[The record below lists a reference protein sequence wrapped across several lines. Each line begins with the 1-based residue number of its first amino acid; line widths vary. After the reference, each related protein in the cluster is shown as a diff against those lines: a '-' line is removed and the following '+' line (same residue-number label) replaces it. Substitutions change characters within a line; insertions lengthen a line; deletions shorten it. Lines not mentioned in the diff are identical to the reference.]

1 MRKTLLCAV
10 VAGLPWVAPGQDLS
24 ALAGTGRQAS
34 GVIGRASGTLS
45 PGGGAAKSRTEALDS
60 PPADAPVPLPGPGS
74 RPLPRKRV
82 VKAPVPPPPP
92 MPEVRYTSEAALAA
106 VKDGKSRA
114 EVLAALG
121 NPDSVTTIR
130 GLPEGGRE
138 SFMYRISAT
147 RSAYVRLLNGVVVGV
162 MTD

>member
-10 VAGLPWVAPGQDLS
+10 FAGLPWLAPGQDLS

-34 GVIGRASGTLS
+34 GVIGRASGTLN
-45 PGGGAAKSRTEALDS
+45 PGSGASKSRTEELDS
-60 PPADAPVPLPGPGS
+60 PPADAPAPLPGPGS

-82 VKAPVPPPPP
+82 VKAPPPPPP
-92 MPEVRYTSEAALAA
+92 PPPEVRYTSEAALAG
-106 VKDGKSRA
+106 VKEGKARA
-114 EVLAALG
+114 EVLTMLG
-121 NPDSVTTIR
+121 NPDSVTVIR

-138 SFMYRISAT
+138 SFMYRISPT
-147 RSAYVRLLNGVVVGV
+147 RSAYVRMLNGVVVGV